1 MVPDVAKSGHSFKG
15 AMAYYLHDK
24 GAQTAERVAW
34 SETRNLATDDTK
46 VAMRVM
52 VATAQQA
59 DELKARAGV
68 KNTGRK
74 SNAHVY
80 AYSLAW
86 HPDEAGQID
95 RAEMLRAVDQTLTIL
110 GAEKHQAVIVCHQDQ
125 KHPHVHVIVNRVDP
139 STGKM
144 LSTSNDRLKLN
155 DWANAYERERGHIVT
170 PKREEKR
177 QMREQFAEKAA
188 RQQYAAEQRQQA
200 AQRPPAKKSAGA
212 MLKEFQEG
220 QKVRH
225 RQEWKDLAVTVKAA
239 RNQIYAAYGERMK
252 EAAALHKVECK
263 PIWAGYFRQERKDRR
278 AFERREKS
286 LSGVIV
292 NAMMATTQQK
302 ISGQLGNRGVLS
314 ATFSNA
320 LSSQARAAAFAATET
335 TSRGA
340 MQSQLK
346 AILDREMATLRDR
359 RAAALTKQREQFD
372 VRRRELIDRQDGER
386 AKMREAWRQ
395 HYDRLPADRAR
406 KPYWKAPEKPAPSSR
421 ENPVVKKEFD
431 KRAQEFEPRK
441 VPTVPEYL
449 ARPAPAPSPSGDAP
463 QPPKRVLQDVPAPP
477 PAEPERRP
485 TQNVV
490 PAKDWGEA
498 ARPKEPEAAP
508 SPKDWSKEAAP
519 TTAVPEPRK
528 DWSER
533 AFDKG
538 RAEIK
543 PLPIRD
549 RSRDEG
555 PERG

>member
-1 MVPDVAKSGHSFKG
+1 MVPDVAKTGHSFKG

-34 SETRNLATDDTK
+34 TETRNLATDDAKIAT
-46 VAMRVM
+46 RVM

-86 HPDEAGQID
+86 HPDEAGKID
-95 RAEMLRAVDQTLTIL
+95 RAEMIRAVDQTLKVL

-125 KHPHVHVIVNRVDP
+125 KHPHVHVILNRVDP

-155 DWANAYERERGHIVT
+155 DWANAYERERGQIVT

-188 RQQYAAEQRQQA
+188 RQQYAAEQRQKA
-200 AQRPPAKKSAGA
+200 AQRPTAKKSAGA
-212 MLKEFQEG
+212 MLKEFQDD
-220 QKVRH
+220 QRARH
-225 RQEWKDLAVTVKAA
+225 RQEWKDLAAANKAG
-239 RNQIYAAYGERMK
+239 RNQIYTAHGERMK
-252 EAAALHKVECK
+252 KAAALHKAECK
-263 PIWAGYFRQERKDRR
+263 PIWAGYFRQERTNRR

-286 LSGVIV
+286 LSGVIA

-320 LSSQARAAAFAATET
+320 LSSQARASAFAAAET

-340 MQSQLK
+340 MQQQLK
-346 AILDREMATLRDR
+346 AILDREMATLSDR
-359 RAAALTKQREQFD
+359 RAVALTKQREQFD
-372 VRRRELIDRQDGER
+372 VRRRELIDRQDGEKL
-386 AKMREAWRQ
+386 KMREAWRQ
-395 HYDRLPADRAR
+395 HYDRLPADRTR
-406 KPYWKAPEKPAPSSR
+406 KSYWKAPEKPAPTSR
-421 ENPVVKKEFD
+421 ENPIVKKEFD

-441 VPTVPEYL
+441 IPTVPEYV
-449 ARPAPAPSPSGDAP
+449 ARPAPSPSPSGDAP
-463 QPPKRVLQDVPAPP
+463 QPSKRTLQDVPAPSP
-477 PAEPERRP
+477 VEPECRP
-485 TQNVV
+485 AQNVV
-490 PAKDWGEA
+490 PAKDWSEA

-508 SPKDWSKEAAP
+508 TPKDWSKEATP
-519 TTAVPEPRK
+519 STAAPEPRK

-543 PLPIRD
+543 PLPVRD
-549 RSRDEG
+549 RSRDDG
-555 PERG
+555 PER